1 MPSKTW
7 QVTITLAVV
16 SDQDPA
22 RGDCVTLIPE
32 PIEKGK
38 WVHQDGATVAV
49 LDIDSVKLA
58 PVQTQDKVT

>member
-1 MPSKTW
+1 MATNTW
-7 QVTITLAVV
+7 QVTITLAVI

-32 PIEKGK
+32 QWIY
-38 WVHQDGATVAV
+38 QDGATVAV
-49 LDIDSVKLA
+49 LEIESVKLA